1 MEDNQPAPE
10 LIAEYVERLK
20 ESYLFLRKRL
30 RADVK
35 RIASG
40 QNQLWERVAVSLIRE
55 EIDPAEFVRFMF
67 DRETI
72 NHDDVYVNM
81 VTSMALVDEFT
92 EKAKVSSRTK
102 LEVIVASQL
111 HALSIRIK
119 DGQSVRNALTDP
131 DAIFSAAFRYVVA
144 LGYGHHD
151 IARTYRVAA
160 ERMMR
165 FKPHYKRLFKD
176 WLGASHAGSEQSSN
190 SNCS

>member
-30 RADVK
+30 RADIK

-40 QNQLWERVAVSLIRE
+40 QNQLWEQMAVRLVCE
-55 EIDPAEFVRFMF
+55 KIDPAEFVQFVF
-67 DRETI
+67 DRVTI

-81 VTSMALVDEFT
+81 VTSMKYLDEFT
-92 EKAKVSSRTK
+92 EEAKTSSHKK

-111 HALSIRIK
+111 HALSARIK
-119 DGQSVRNALTDP
+119 GGQSVRNALTDH
-131 DAIFSAAFRYVVA
+131 DANFSAVFRYVVA
-144 LGYGHHD
+144 LGYGYHD
-151 IARTYRVAA
+151 IAHTYRVAA

-165 FKPHYKRLFKD
+165 FKPHYKSLFKA
-176 WLGASHAGSEQSSN
+176 WLGASHAGSKQSPN
-190 SNCS
+190 SNGP